1 MPLNAPEPAQSVLR
15 AFRLAQA
22 TARDALK
29 PGRRLYYAGMIL
41 LTVVLMGTTG
51 YYVIGGRQW
60 SWEECLYMTVI
71 TLSTVGFAEVLGGMQ
86 DLPIAREWT
95 LGLIVL
101 GSGSLLY
108 FGSTLTAFVVEGDLR
123 GVLRRNRMQQQIDQ
137 LTDHYIVCG
146 SGDTGM
152 HVISEMLAKRRPF
165 VAIDLNPDRVAK
177 VLEELKSPFLYII
190 GDATDDDTLITAGI
204 MRARGV
210 VCCLHDDPE
219 NLYVTITA
227 RALREDL
234 RVVAKALDMSARSKM
249 LRAGANSVVLTHMI
263 GGVRLV
269 REVSSPEVT
278 EFLDFLL
285 RGEERSHHIV
295 EHILGPKSPSVG
307 KAVRDAP
314 LRKEA
319 DALILAIHH
328 ADGHFEYNPPPELV
342 LEAGMKLILLAN
354 IRKLKGLR

>member
-1 MPLNAPEPAQSVLR
+1 MQINAPEPAQSVLR

-29 PGRRLYYAGMIL
+29 PGRRVYYAGLIL
-41 LTVVLMGTTG
+41 FLVVLVGTTG
-51 YYVIGGRQW
+51 YYAIGGREW
-60 SWEECLYMTVI
+60 SWEECLYMTVV

-86 DLPIAREWT
+86 ELPIAREWT

-137 LTDHYIVCG
+137 LSDHYIVCG
-146 SGDTGM
+146 CGDTGV
-152 HVISEMLAKRRPF
+152 HVISEMLAKRRLF
-165 VAIDLNPDRVAK
+165 VAIDLDPDRIAK
-177 VLEELKSPFLYII
+177 VLEEIKSPFLFIV
-190 GDATDDDTLITAGI
+190 GDATDDDTLISAGI
-204 MRARGV
+204 TRAQGV
-210 VCCLHDDPE
+210 VCCLHDDAA

-227 RALREDL
+227 RALQNDL
-234 RVVAKALDMSARSKM
+234 RIVAKALDTSAREKM
-249 LRAGANSVVLTHMI
+249 LRAGANSVVLTHLI

-285 RGEERSHHIV
+285 RGEEQSHHMV
-295 EHILGPKSPSVG
+295 EHVLEPDSLCVG
-307 KAVRDAP
+307 RQVRDAP

-328 ADGHFEYNPPPELV
+328 SDGHFEYNPPPELV
-342 LEAGMKLILLAN
+342 LEAGMTLILLAN
-354 IRKLKGLR
+354 AEKHRKMR